1 MRGELFRKPAFFTG
15 RVLAAVLT
23 AAVMVATVGPVLAQT
38 GQKTSVEGVI
48 VKREQGA
55 ITLRGARGGDT
66 VVSITGTTKIKERKS
81 NPFRGAKS
89 YAADQLA
96 VGLNV
101 EVRGTLT
108 GADRVTADEIR
119 FKDDDLRMAST
130 VRSNVEPIEN
140 RLEGVE
146 TRLGQAEDNAQRLSG
161 QLGEVSTVADAARA
175 AAKAAQ
181 DSDRETRE
189 TALKS
194 ADAARDEART
204 ANARISG
211 LDEYDV
217 KGTVTVLFAGG
228 SAVIS
233 KEAAAELDSLV
244 EMAQA
249 HKAYV
254 IEVLGYAS
262 SDGNAELNRRLSQR
276 RAEAVVRHLTR
287 KQTIPLR
294 RIVTPFGYGEED
306 PVAPNDTRDG
316 RRQNRRVE
324 VRLLVNKVL
333 GGPPSSMP

>member
-1 MRGELFRKPAFFTG
+1 MTGELFRKPA
-15 RVLAAVLT
+15 LLT
-23 AAVMVATVGPVLAQT
+23 ARATATAFALLMLAGTCSVLAQT
-38 GQKTSVEGVI
+38 AQKTSVEGVI
-48 VKREQGA
+48 VKREQSA
-55 ITLRGARGGDT
+55 ITLRGTRGGDT
-66 VVSITGTTKIKERKS
+66 VVSITGATKIKEKKS
-81 NPFRGAKS
+81 NPFRGARAYS
-89 YAADQLA
+89 ADQLT

-101 EVRGTLT
+101 EVRGTMT
-108 GADRVTADEIR
+108 GSDRMTADEIR

-130 VRSNVEPIEN
+130 VRSNVEPIET
-140 RLEGVE
+140 RLGTVE
-146 TRLGQAEDNAQRLSG
+146 TRLGEAEDNAKRLSG

-189 TALKS
+189 TALK
-194 ADAARDEART
+194 AAEAAKDEART

-233 KEAAAELDSLV
+233 KEAAAELDSIA

-262 SDGNAELNRRLSQR
+262 SDGSPELNRRLSQR
-276 RAEAVVRHLTR
+276 RAEAVVRQLTR

-333 GGPPSSMP
+333 GGPPSKLP

>member
-1 MRGELFRKPAFFTG
+1 MRGELFQRLAFSAGRAAAAAFAVAFIATG
-15 RVLAAVLT
+15 
-23 AAVMVATVGPVLAQT
+23 MPGLAQT
-38 GQKTSVEGVI
+38 GQKSSIEGVI
-48 VKREQGA
+48 VKREEGA
-55 ITLRGARGGDT
+55 ITVRGANGAET
-66 VVSITGTTKIKERKS
+66 VVTVSNATKIAEKKS
-81 NPFRGAKS
+81 NPFRGAKTYS
-89 YAADQLA
+89 ASQLA

-101 EVRGTLT
+101 VVRGLSAGPNRLT
-108 GADRVTADEIR
+108 ASEVR
-119 FKDDDLRMAST
+119 FKDDDLRMATT
-130 VRSNVEPIEN
+130 VRSRVEPIET
-140 RLEGVE
+140 RLVGVE
-146 TRLGQAEDNAQRLSG
+146 TRMSQAEDNAQRLSG
-161 QLGEVSTVADAARA
+161 QLGEVSTIADAART

-181 DSDRETRE
+181 DSDIETRA
-189 TALKS
+189 TALKAAEAAS
-194 ADAARDEART
+194 AEARA
-204 ANARISG
+204 ANSRISG

-228 SAVIS
+228 SAVLS
-233 KEAAAELDSLV
+233 KEASEELDSLA

-262 SDGNAELNRRLSQR
+262 SDGNPELNRRLSQR

-294 RIVTPFGYGEED
+294 RVVTPFGYGEED

-333 GGPPSSMP
+333 GGPPSAQP